1 VKTPSA
7 IRDAQSPQM
16 NEAAVRGGRIT
27 QFDGLRALA
36 FLGVF
41 AFHAIAVPYAWM
53 GVDLF
58 FVLSGYL
65 ITRNLLGL
73 RERERPRSAL
83 AVFYFRRLLRIVPP
97 YYLALAAIFAL
108 TPVALREAPWYV
120 AFASNIRDC
129 LHPALT
135 GPLLP
140 MWSIAVEEQFYVI
153 WPFIVLLA
161 PRRALPAVF
170 VAAIMLAPAV
180 RLLLT
185 PVSADA
191 VYRLVISRSDL
202 LALGALFAWI
212 DLRDTTWARRHA
224 RVIALVAVAGIAVFA
239 LFATTDPRFDLEANE
254 PLYNTVG
261 YSLEALVFTCA
272 LILVRIADRGVV
284 HRALC
289 WRPLA
294 YLGRISYMAYL
305 VHVLVIKLLL
315 RLPMPGVFR
324 VALALAITVMVAAA
338 SWHVMEK
345 PLDRLR
351 RRDHAAPRP
360 LGSVAEAS

>member
-1 VKTPSA
+1 MSSVNT
-7 IRDAQSPQM
+7 Q
-16 NEAAVRGGRIT
+16 AAVRDGRIT

-41 AFHAIAVPYAWM
+41 AFHAIAVPYTWM

-58 FVLSGYL
+58 FVMSGYL

-73 RERERPRSAL
+73 RETERPRRAL

-108 TPVALREAPWYV
+108 TPVSLGDAAWYI

-129 LHPALT
+129 LYPVLK

-153 WPFIVLLA
+153 WPFLVLLI
-161 PRRALPAVF
+161 PRRVLPAVF
-170 VAAIMLAPAV
+170 AAAIVLAPAV

-191 VYRLVISRSDL
+191 VYRLMICRSDL

-212 DLRDTTWARRHA
+212 DLRDPAWARRHA
-224 RVIALVAVAGIAVFA
+224 RVIALTAAAGIAAFA
-239 LFATTDPRFDLEANE
+239 LLATIDPRFDLEANE
-254 PLYNTVG
+254 PLYNTAG

-272 LILVRIADRGVV
+272 LILARIADRGVV
-284 HRALC
+284 HRTLC

-294 YLGRISYMAYL
+294 YVGRISYMAYL
-305 VHVLVIKLLL
+305 VHVLVLKVLL
-315 RLPMPGVFR
+315 RVPVPGALR
-324 VALALAITVMVAAA
+324 VMLALAITMMAAAA
-338 SWHVMEK
+338 SWHAMEQ
-345 PLDRLR
+345 PLARLR
-351 RRDHAAPRP
+351 GVVRAAPRA
-360 LGSVAEAS
+360 LASARS

>member
-1 VKTPSA
+1 MIDP
-7 IRDAQSPQM
+7 
-16 NEAAVRGGRIT
+16 AALRGSRIA

-41 AFHAIAVPYAWM
+41 AFHAVAVPYAWM

-65 ITRNLLGL
+65 ITKNLLAL
-73 RERERPRSAL
+73 RETARPRSAL

-108 TPVALREAPWYV
+108 MPVSLREAPWYI

-129 LHPALT
+129 LYPVLT

-140 MWSIAVEEQFYVI
+140 MWSIAVEEQFYLI
-153 WPFIVLLA
+153 WPFIVLLV

-170 VAAIMLAPAV
+170 VVAIALAPAV

-191 VYRLVISRSDL
+191 VYRLVICRSDL

-212 DLRDTTWARRHA
+212 DLRDPAWARRHA
-224 RVIALVAVAGIAVFA
+224 RGIGLTAVAGIVVFA
-239 LFATTDPRFDLEANE
+239 LFATIDPRFDLEANE
-254 PLYNTVG
+254 PLYNTLG

-272 LILVRIADRGVV
+272 LILARIADRGLV
-284 HRALC
+284 HRTLC

-294 YLGRISYMAYL
+294 YLGRISYTAYL
-305 VHVLVIKLLL
+305 VHVLVLKLLL
-315 RLPMPGVFR
+315 RLPVPGVLR
-324 VALALAITVMVAAA
+324 VTLALAITVTVAAA
-338 SWHVMEK
+338 SWHVMEQ
-345 PLDRLR
+345 PLQRLR
-351 RRDHAAPRP
+351 KIVRAAPRAP
-360 LGSVAEAS
+360 DAVAQMSRCADGSA